1 MQMSELKI
9 GDRVRMTACY
19 LDRLVGGIAKVVRSD
34 IDGIHCI
41 EFENPSRSQMEVLH
55 EGPFNDGRETCWY
68 LDDTESTKVELIES
82 RKPKSLAKQAY
93 KGNGQHSWE
102 KVTEEGTTQRL
113 RIPGGWIYRDSHV
126 LAAVFIPMPE
136 VVKHKV

>member
-41 EFENPSRSQMEVLH
+41 EFENPSRSQ
-55 EGPFNDGRETCWY
+55 
-68 LDDTESTKVELIES
+68 IES
-82 RKPKSLAKQAY
+82 RKPKSKAKQGY
-93 KGNGQHSWE
+93 KGNGRHEWE
-102 KVTEEGTTQRL
+102 QVTAEGTTQRL